1 MPIADNQKFT
11 AEVQLNGTVSA
22 AGGQV
27 RHTLAIFRYRRGN
40 GSPPVSKV
48 NIAAA
53 VAAKLKGPWL
63 ALLNEDYTLDSVGV
77 RIMEDPSDDWYLAT
91 GAGFTGPGL
100 IAGDRLPPQDVA
112 FLLLKTGF
120 RGKHYRGAKFI
131 SPMSESDTTD
141 ATADL
146 WNAACL
152 ARLNTLAAAIDDSV
166 IDADT
171 NTWSPIV
178 CQHSLIDDSVIPWII
193 PFAVITNVKVKQ
205 SISHL
210 KTRAN
215 KVSVY

>member
-11 AEVQLNGTVSA
+11 AEVQLSGTISA
-22 AGGQV
+22 AGDMV

-40 GSPPVSKV
+40 GALPIAKPV
-48 NIAAA
+48 IAAA

-63 ALLNEDYTLDSVGV
+63 ALLNEDYTLDSVDV
-77 RIMEDPSDDWYLAT
+77 RIMEDPSDDWYKGT

-152 ARLNTLAAAIDDSV
+152 ARLATLAAAIDDSV
-166 IDADT
+166 VDADG

-178 CQHSLIDDSVIPWII
+178 AQVSLIDDSVIPWII
-193 PFAVITNVKVKQ
+193 PFAVITEVRIKQ

-210 KTRAN
+210 TTRAN